1 MSQETKKCPY
11 CGEEILA
18 VAKKCKHCGT
28 WLDGRNETTATPVPN
43 PHIAPETTS
52 KNTEKNTKGK
62 VGKGII
68 ATVIGLVLISAGT
81 YFYIQ
86 HTEKVAR
93 EAFVVNHI
101 PTALDQK
108 GDDVAKTLFG
118 SKYGEEMK
126 SYDSK
131 LAELNNYL
139 TTTYVDDSER
149 DTLSI
154 DGDAKYKGLNSA
166 LKEQML
172 TISVYRTL
180 AVHLSAKG
188 VSNSDQVQFG
198 YIELL
203 DANKEILNRLKN
215 LESIQEQGQEEMK
228 GMTWNGCAFTDKWV
242 TGTINEAEQIAEL
255 YNKRNNIGSLLSVS
269 QIADMQKSYEGQKL
283 ADITKKLELKY
294 DGVVKLAGDKLTEDD
309 FNRLTKINF
318 DTEYREL
325 LYLQELNRGEN

>member
-1 MSQETKKCPY
+1 M
-11 CGEEILA
+11 G
-18 VAKKCKHCGT
+18 
-28 WLDGRNETTATPVPN
+28 
-43 PHIAPETTS
+43 
-52 KNTEKNTKGK
+52 
-62 VGKGII
+62 
-68 ATVIGLVLISAGT
+68 
-81 YFYIQ
+81 
-86 HTEKVAR
+86 
-93 EAFVVNHI
+93 
-101 PTALDQK
+101 
-108 GDDVAKTLFG
+108 
-118 SKYGEEMK
+118 
-126 SYDSK
+126 
-131 LAELNNYL
+131 
-139 TTTYVDDSER
+139 DSER
-149 DTLSI
+149 GTLSI